1 MTQAKMPGNNH
12 NVVLGMKN
20 AKIPIINAA
29 AIILTIETVGALV
42 LVRLNT
48 K

>member
-1 MTQAKMPGNNH
+1 MIQAKMPGNNH

-42 LVRLNT
+42 FVNENT